1 MNNLAVI
8 NSVSVEFSVVGDEVF
23 ADTLKIAEVFGKNHQ
38 HILRTIKNLPNDD
51 FKSENF
57 KSSTYLDAQMKPRP
71 CYNLTRDGF
80 SLLVMGFTGQKA
92 YQWKIEFIKAFNTM
106 EAKLKRQSV
115 SCYVDKIASLEA
127 VRISQND
134 HHQRQINGY
143 KSQIS
148 RHNTQIATLK
158 RQLKKAQ
165 KADIFAGLDL
175 SEAKFQ
181 PFSQHRPSY
190 KELWF
195 ECINILGERGALK
208 AQNEAL
214 RAQNEKLALQNKR
227 LLLILGNINA
237 QVDIKFRA
245 WHKEHKRFITL
256 EKIHFDENGR
266 PKYVYGQNELSPTS
280 PHTYSIEDIELV
292 MSSGITDKNGN
303 KIYEGDIVML
313 LRDDY
318 KTGLGV
324 VKWDDNKASFI
335 IDCGITV
342 FFSETIW
349 IEILDNIYE
358 NPELSNEH
366 YYKCRQKTPT
376 RSKL

>member
-1 MNNLAVI
+1 MNALI
-8 NSVSVEFSVVGDEVF
+8 NDVNVEFVVENEAVF
-23 ADTLKIAEVFGKNHQ
+23 CDTLQIAQVFEQEHKNVLQ
-38 HILRTIKNLPNDD
+38 TIKNLPFSD
-51 FKSENF
+51 FNEQNF
-57 KSSTYLDAQMKPRP
+57 KLVSYKDSRGRKQP

-115 SCYVDKIASLEA
+115 SHYVDKIASLEA
-127 VRISQND
+127 VRINQND

-158 RQLKKAQ
+158 RELKKAQ
-165 KADIFAGLDL
+165 IADIFASLDL

-195 ECINILGERGALK
+195 ECINILGNRNALK

-214 RAQNEKLALQNKR
+214 CAQNEKLISQNKR

-237 QVDIKFRA
+237 QTAQLAQI
-245 WHKEHKRFITL
+245 
-256 EKIHFDENGR
+256 
-266 PKYVYGQNELSPTS
+266 
-280 PHTYSIEDIELV
+280 
-292 MSSGITDKNGN
+292 
-303 KIYEGDIVML
+303 
-313 LRDDY
+313 
-318 KTGLGV
+318 
-324 VKWDDNKASFI
+324 
-335 IDCGITV
+335 
-342 FFSETIW
+342 
-349 IEILDNIYE
+349 
-358 NPELSNEH
+358 
-366 YYKCRQKTPT
+366 
-376 RSKL
+376 